1 MAAIT
6 FRQFIQ
12 PDILTTIAPERL
24 RSLLSPHQE
33 YLVKRGLVFPEAPK
47 AAISCTRLSAILAE
61 PDDKVP
67 SEMVDALYFISAMTN
82 TNAVDDL
89 MAAAKSAHPG
99 MEFNMDAS
107 DADIIVQIWIKDPD
121 LVTTRHAESLVN
133 IPKAFEYFR
142 SRELKPDTFSMPDQA
157 TLNQMEV
164 AMNHW
169 FERNRRGRNCR
180 IITADHGNNISF
192 LIRHGMPM
200 LRRRSIRNDKTETI
214 LYRPEVFD
222 VAFYDRSQNELGIRA
237 MGTKGEKNL
246 YRETIGYYLFDNYHY
261 FKERQKIT
269 LNPLEIDG
277 VHSLV
282 CSDINGLEQVTLTAI
297 NNRLDDGCDG
307 YLSHRAK
314 DVFLSLQKQKKS
326 MPPASTLTM
335 AVFSMKL
342 AGIEKPR
349 TLTIQPPNRVTYQR
363 DDESIVADEFLDKR
377 GFIDQSEG

>member
-1 MAAIT
+1 MAANK

-12 PDILTTIAPERL
+12 PDILTVIAPERL
-24 RSLLSPHQE
+24 RSLLSPYQE
-33 YLVKRGLVFPEAPK
+33 YLVKRGLVFPEAPT
-47 AAISCTRLSAILAE
+47 AAISCTRLSAILAQ
-61 PDDKVP
+61 PDEQVP
-67 SEMVDALYFISAMTN
+67 SQMVDALYFISAMTD
-82 TNAVDDL
+82 TNAVDNL

-107 DADIIVQIWIKDPD
+107 DADIIVQIWLVDPD

-133 IPKAFEYFR
+133 TPKSFEYYR
-142 SRELKPDTFSMPDQA
+142 SREPKPNTFSMPDQA
-157 TLNQMEV
+157 TIKEMEV

-180 IITADHGNNISF
+180 IITADHGNKFSF

-214 LYRPEVFD
+214 LYRPEVCD
-222 VAFYDRSQNELGIRA
+222 VAFYDRSQNELGVRA

-261 FKERQKIT
+261 FQERQKIT

-277 VHSLV
+277 VNSLV
-282 CSDINGLEQVTLTAI
+282 CSDIDGLEQVTLTAI

-307 YLSHRAK
+307 YVFHKAK

-326 MPPASTLTM
+326 MPPASALTM
-335 AVFSMKL
+335 AIFSMKL
-342 AGIEKPR
+342 TGIEKPR

-363 DDESIVADEFLDKR
+363 DDESIVVDEFLDKR
-377 GFIDQSEG
+377 GFIDQLVR